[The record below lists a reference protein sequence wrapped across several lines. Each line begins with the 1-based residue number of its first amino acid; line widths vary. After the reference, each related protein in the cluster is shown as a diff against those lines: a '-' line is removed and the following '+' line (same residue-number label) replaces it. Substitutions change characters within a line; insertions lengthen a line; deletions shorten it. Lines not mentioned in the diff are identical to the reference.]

1 MLLPADAQ
9 RAMKAIDRHVERLH
23 AAQHNRSAMV
33 DEMIAILQVYKIL
46 HADSAEGANMRRTW
60 IEALIAKRMAAIAAI
75 DEAIP
80 PTPLGPAF
88 LSVHQSIR
96 PTPFFF
102 GETEDGPMQH
112 PDAKPARRPRRRAR
126 AS

>member
-9 RAMKAIDRHVERLH
+9 RAMKALDRHVERLH
-23 AAQHNRSAMV
+23 ALQDDRSAMI
-33 DEMIAILQVYKIL
+33 DEMIAILQVYKVF
-46 HADSAEGANMRRTW
+46 HAGSAEGASTRRAW
-60 IEALIAKRMAAIAAI
+60 IEALLAKRMTAIAAI

-80 PTPLGPAF
+80 SAPHGPAF

-112 PDAKPARRPRRRAR
+112 PDEKPARRIRRRAKT
-126 AS
+126 S